1 MTAVQ
6 GSDSPFRRLLAT
18 LLLAVALATGADASR
33 PEWARN
39 EEQTF
44 LTLPEW
50 YIVWSSDEYARSIA
64 ARPPSAFPYYL
75 SIARFWQNYARVY
88 DATLAYPWNGGYH
101 MMIGVIGLSYSAEL
115 AIKGVYENTLGRF
128 AEAFASRQTDE
139 ERFAAYVAADYVAFV
154 KVRPWYEYPFHRRL
168 SELWSGTN
176 VAGPGLLR
184 KWERKLI
191 LSFEYAFKAGY
202 GWLMGQGTAAAYAA
216 ESQETVSRVRGL
228 SAAALADRK
237 LRVLEVAPDGTV
249 LVALPRYQPF
259 TTSALDLVHAGG
271 QFVEVAGNQRIL
283 LSTVGPRARRPPL
296 GAAEILF
303 ALPIPID
310 EESERLALIV
320 PVPQLAASIES
331 LEREGFTIEHV
342 YDY

>member
-1 MTAVQ
+1 
-6 GSDSPFRRLLAT
+6 
-18 LLLAVALATGADASR
+18 LAVALATTADASR
-33 PEWARN
+33 PAWARN

-44 LTLPEW
+44 LTLPAW

-64 ARPPSAFPYYL
+64 ARPPSAFPYSL

-101 MMIGVIGLSYSAEL
+101 MMIGVIGVSYSAEL
-115 AIKGVYENTLGRF
+115 AIKGVYENTIGRF
-128 AEAFASRQTDE
+128 TEAFSSRPTDE
-139 ERFAAYVAADYVAFV
+139 DRFAAYVAADYVAFV

-168 SELWSGTN
+168 SELWSGTR
-176 VAGPGLLR
+176 VVGPGFVR

-191 LSFEYAFKAGY
+191 LSGEYAFKAGY
-202 GWLMGQGTAAAYAA
+202 GWLMGQGTAAAYEA
-216 ESQETVSRVRGL
+216 ESQETVSRVSGMT
-228 SAAALADRK
+228 ADALAARK
-237 LRVLEVAPDGTV
+237 LRVLESIPDGSV

-259 TTSALDLVHAGG
+259 TTAALELVHAGG
-271 QFVEVAGNQRIL
+271 QFVEIAGNQRIL
-283 LSTVGPRARRPPL
+283 ISTVGQRARRPPL

-310 EESERLALIV
+310 AESERLALIV
-320 PVPQLAASIES
+320 PVPQLAASIKS
-331 LEREGFTIEHV
+331 LEHEGFTIEHI

>member
-1 MTAVQ
+1 MRQ
-6 GSDSPFRRLLAT
+6 RLLAAG
-18 LLLAVALATGADASR
+18 LLAVVLFATAQASR
-33 PEWARN
+33 PAWARN
-39 EEQTF
+39 EEQTV

-88 DATLAYPWNGGYH
+88 EATLAYPWNGEYH
-101 MMIGVIGLSYSAEL
+101 MMIGVIGVSYSAEL
-115 AIKGVYENTLGRF
+115 AIKGVYENTIGRF
-128 AEAFASRQTDE
+128 TEAFTSRQTDE
-139 ERFAAYVAADYVAFV
+139 ERFAAHVAADYVAFV
-154 KVRPWYEYPFHRRL
+154 KVRPWYEYPFHRKL
-168 SELWSGTN
+168 SELWSSTS
-176 VAGPGLLR
+176 VAGPGLVR

-216 ESQETVSRVRGL
+216 ESQETVSRVRGV
-228 SAAALADRK
+228 APEALAARK
-237 LRVLEVAPDGTV
+237 LRVLEASPDGTT

-259 TTSALDLVHAGG
+259 TTAALDLVHAGG
-271 QFVEVAGNQRIL
+271 QFVEIAGNQRIL
-283 LSTVGPRARRPPL
+283 ISTVGPRARRPPL

-310 EESERLALIV
+310 ETSERLALIV
-320 PVPQLAASIES
+320 PVPELATSIQS
-331 LEREGFTIEHV
+331 LEREGFEIEHV